1 MFQYKRTLLLFA
13 GLLTAATLMAQNV
26 RMDVNLKKPGAI
38 TPRQRMFFGE
48 GKAVKA
54 TVDPMSFNIFV
65 FER

>member
-1 MFQYKRTLLLFA
+1 MFKRTI
-13 GLLTAATLMAQNV
+13 LTAACLCAALSLAGQTV
-26 RMDVNLKKPGAI
+26 RMDVNLKKPEAI